1 MERQNTTSVQKISA
15 RDNRAQGK
23 SASSASPAR
32 PLLQLQRSVG
42 NEGMQR
48 LIRSGFLQ
56 TKVDVSTPEDPLE
69 EEADRTAETVLR
81 STADG
86 VFPRISSSSIAA
98 NRIPTGKHLDIA
110 NRHSML
116 QRVPLA
122 VREDED
128 EEKVF
133 TSPDSDRNGEQE
145 HSSVSEPII
154 KRRVDEEE
162 EPFSETDLDRT
173 PEKKPGVPQAPHG
186 FSSTLG
192 KLSVAGTP
200 MSAEVRSF
208 YENRFGSNFGGVRI
222 HTGPEATRLTR
233 SIQAKAFTHSNH
245 IYFADNNYD
254 PASTAGK
261 KLVAHELAHV
271 VQQSGGSGGHLGS
284 PTLSTGSST
293 RPIDRKSD
301 EGTIADAVEA
311 DADSA
316 AAAVMNGATPAVAD
330 ITLTGQRNG
339 QLADKGKKQPPK
351 VQPRGTYTLTKTG
364 GDYSYQ
370 FNSKDVLQSSDPWEL
385 VFRRHFRNIFPSAP
399 AGAEDQVVKSLTDK
413 RIVGG
418 DPKENAKTKEIVTIL
433 IAASLHKNMLGTMKD
448 LHPSVSAAVPIDA
461 THALGEGTAAPTP
474 QGPTSATPPPGE
486 TQTVSGQ
493 TVTLPGNLKAEDK
506 EKVLKVLKE
515 IVVPVDPNQKTG
527 QPPSELF
534 LSLKAVELLLQI
546 EKRPEIIARLKAGGG
561 KGGEANLEYSIET
574 ALADEAREQARK
586 RLGLDEFTGSAREEP
601 IEKRPVHG
609 QIKNLTGY
617 LVPTQEARFIFEVLD
632 DRDAFR
638 VPMISIQWFAYP
650 KGEPNKR
657 VDSEVTNYIPVR
669 SEGLLNDKTF
679 NVTFDKAGEYVIEAL
694 VQHNFFRPNTF
705 MEPARVVTETALAE
719 EINKEELEGF
729 AGPGATTPHLYNIG
743 GGGMQMGT
751 VARGQ
756 LDPKATILSIENR
769 LKTVADE
776 EKLVRDLIEKYK
788 GQNTREAKEV
798 TKWAKNYLESIEES
812 KTSLK
817 KDKGGIP
824 LGVRGV
830 FVSRE
835 SEVPTKALTLLC
847 YFFRTS
853 GGYLL
858 ILRDFTQL
866 YEKEDYRFEA
876 SDKTIEKSEEKAFLK
891 QADAYPFGTLSITF
905 QSYDET
911 TKKPTTQFIRFE
923 KITDTPEK
931 KLKKFLFGTAV
942 DIAVNLFAAI
952 LMIIPGLQVL
962 GIVLAIAY
970 NSAKVVSEL
979 EDKANK
985 GTLGSGDIY
994 IGLAQIALN
1003 VLPVAGR
1010 GAKILTIAG
1019 KSFYVMEAVNVA
1031 GNILLITQEGM
1042 SQVDKLRDG
1051 VIKEL
1056 ATLDD
1061 KIKKL
1066 ESQNQAHPDLPD
1078 LKKRRK
1084 ELIKEGE
1091 DATVNVFTGLLAQQ
1105 AMMMVGQHLVMGYM
1119 SRKFSV
1125 GQLKTEGTFRHEKN
1139 AKARYDF
1146 KEGVII
1152 GDELKI
1158 SPAELDRFQLQH
1170 AQNKVLEGTVT
1181 NPADRQKIVEAL
1193 GDRLIEI
1200 KTGAPATQLKQEG
1213 GATVLEVQTGAKAA
1227 DILSEAQKVSSLPPP
1242 PAEKPPPLPPKK
1254 GEATTKEAKPA
1265 PEDTFKPVEP
1275 KKEPVVEKEPTVE
1288 KPPPDEKT
1296 IEAQAEMA
1304 PSLEAQ
1310 AKAAYQAAKKKG
1322 YGGKYTEA
1330 EFIENYKKN
1339 KVYDLES
1346 DHWVNAENVGKPPP
1360 EMFPARTPTDMIVE
1374 RLTGTSS
1381 KSSFKDYF
1389 EMLKKQGIADDAKLR
1404 ATIEEVRKEF
1414 DLDTTASKVD
1424 DIRHALKEK
1433 FRPEVVK
1440 RMFEAPDGTKLDP
1453 KASHK
1458 KMLEVTEKLNSADK
1472 GTLTEQW
1479 VQKTREAAGVTDAP
1493 QKVNVKQSD
1502 HPAMSQNRQLDR
1514 IEGESINE
1522 IKSTDDY
1529 LSTDD
1534 KAEISDHLK
1543 LIGTEGATITVK
1555 GKPRIVKSEKL
1566 TFLHP
1571 EGARKNLDY
1580 IIEQLEAH
1588 DTLSV
1593 EVFNDAGESK
1603 VFTKKDVTGANKGS
1617 MHAFLGKKFKP

>member
-1 MERQNTTSVQKISA
+1 
-15 RDNRAQGK
+15 
-23 SASSASPAR
+23 
-32 PLLQLQRSVG
+32 
-42 NEGMQR
+42 MQR
-48 LIRSGFLQ
+48 LIRLGYLQ
-56 TKVDVSTPEDPLE
+56 TKLDISTPEDPLE
-69 EEADRTAETVLR
+69 QEADRTAETVMR
-81 STADG
+81 STSDG
-86 VFPRISSSSIAA
+86 VFPRISSSGIAA
-98 NRIPTGKHLDIA
+98 NRVPSDKLA
-110 NRHSML
+110 NEHSML

-122 VREDED
+122 VREDDD

-133 TSPDSDRNGEQE
+133 RSPENDRDDDQE
-145 HSSVSEPII
+145 HSSASEPII
-154 KRRVDEEE
+154 RRKEED
-162 EPFSETDLDRT
+162 PFDETDLIDRKPHEK
-173 PEKKPGVPQAPHG
+173 PEAPPAPHG
-186 FSSTLG
+186 FSSRLNE
-192 KLSVAGTP
+192 LSVAGTP

-222 HTGPEATRLTR
+222 HTGPEATRLSR

-245 IYFADNNYD
+245 IYFADNHYD

-271 VQQSGGSGGHLGS
+271 VQQSGGSGGQLGP
-284 PTLSTGSST
+284 PTLSIAGST
-293 RPIDRKSD
+293 RPVHRKSD
-301 EGTIADAVEA
+301 EGAIVDAVEA

-316 AAAVMNGATPAVAD
+316 AAAVMNGETPLVAD

-339 QLADKGKKQPPK
+339 QLADKGKNPPLK
-351 VQPRGTYTLTKTG
+351 PPPQGTYKLTNVG
-364 GDYSYQ
+364 GEYKYQ
-370 FNSKDVLQSSDPWEL
+370 FNSKDVLQSDPWQL
-385 VFRRHFRNIFPSAP
+385 AFRRHFRNIFPSAP
-399 AGAEDQVVKSLTDK
+399 AGAEDQVVQSITSRL
-413 RIVGG
+413 ISGP
-418 DPKENAKTKEIVTIL
+418 DPKELAKTQETVNISIE
-433 IAASLHKNMLGTMKD
+433 AGLHRVMLSTMKD
-448 LHPSVSAAVPIDA
+448 LHPTVPAAVPIEA
-461 THALGEGTAAPTP
+461 TYALGEVTAAPTQ
-474 QGPTSATPPPGE
+474 QGSTPPATPGE

-493 TVTLPGNLKAEDK
+493 TVTLPGNLKPEDK

-515 IVVPVDPNQKTG
+515 IVVPVDPNQKTA
-527 QPPSELF
+527 QPPSPLV

-546 EKRPEIIARLKAGGG
+546 ENRPEIIARLKAGGKVG
-561 KGGEANLEYSIET
+561 DANLEYSIET
-574 ALADEAREQARK
+574 AIANEAREQARK
-586 RLGLDEFTGSAREEP
+586 RLGLDEFSGSAREDP
-601 IEKRPVHG
+601 IVNRPVHG
-609 QIKNLTGY
+609 EIKNLTGY
-617 LVPTQEARFIFEVLD
+617 LVPSQEARFIFEVLD

-638 VPMISIQWFAYP
+638 VPMVSIQWFAYP
-650 KGEPNKR
+650 EGEPNKK

-679 NVTFDKAGEYVIEAL
+679 NVTFDKAGRYVIEAL

-705 MEPARVVTETALAE
+705 MDTVRVVTETALAE

-729 AGPGATTPHLYNIG
+729 AGQGTTTPHLFDI
-743 GGGMQMGT
+743 GGMQGTQVGT

-756 LDPKATILSIENR
+756 LDPKATILSIEDR

-776 EKLVRDLIEKYK
+776 EKLVRDLIKSYEGKD
-788 GQNTREAKEV
+788 TREAKEV
-798 TKWAKNYLESIEES
+798 TKWAENYLESIEES

-911 TKKPTTQFIRFE
+911 TKKPTAQFIRFE

-931 KLKKFLFGTAV
+931 GLKKFFFGTAV

-979 EDKANK
+979 EDAANK
-985 GTLGSGDIY
+985 GTLTSGKIG

-1031 GNILLITQEGM
+1031 GNILLITQQGM
-1042 SQVDKLRDG
+1042 SEVDKLRNT

-1056 ATLDD
+1056 ATIDD

-1066 ESQNQAHPDLPD
+1066 EATNKAHPDLPE

-1084 ELIKEGE
+1084 ELITEGE
-1091 DATVNVFTGLLAQQ
+1091 DASVNVFTGLLAQQ

-1170 AQNKVLEGTVT
+1170 SENKALEGTVT

-1200 KTGAPATQLKQEG
+1200 KTGATATKLKQEG
-1213 GATVLEVQTGAKAA
+1213 GATVLEVQNGAKAA
-1227 DILSEAQKVSSLPPP
+1227 DILSEAQKVSTLPPP
-1242 PAEKPPPLPPKK
+1242 PPEKPPPPPKK

-1275 KKEPVVEKEPTVE
+1275 KKETVVKKEPTVE

-1296 IEAQAEMA
+1296 IEAQAEIA

-1322 YGGKYTEA
+1322 YRGQYTEE
-1330 EFIENYKKN
+1330 EFIEKYKN
-1339 KVYDLES
+1339 KEVYDLETN
-1346 DHWVNAENVGKPPP
+1346 HWVNAENVGKPPP
-1360 EMFPARTPTDMIVE
+1360 EPFPAGTTADIIIK
-1374 RLTGTSS
+1374 RLTGTGST
-1381 KSSFKDYF
+1381 SSFKDYF

-1404 ATIEEVRKEF
+1404 ATVEEVRKEF
-1414 DLDTTASKVD
+1414 DLDTKASTVD
-1424 DIRHALKEK
+1424 DVRHELKTK

-1440 RMFEAPDGTKLDP
+1440 RMFEAPDGTKLDA

-1472 GTLTEQW
+1472 GTLTEEW
-1479 VQKTREAAGVTDAP
+1479 VQKTREEATKVKGEP
-1493 QKVNVKQSD
+1493 QKVNIKQSD
-1502 HPAMSQNRQLDR
+1502 HPALSKDRQLDR

-1522 IKSTDDY
+1522 IKSTNDY
-1529 LSTDD
+1529 LNTAD

-1543 LIGTEGATITVK
+1543 LIGTEGVTITVK

-1580 IIEQLEAH
+1580 IIEQLE
-1588 DTLSV
+1588 TQTPGKLSV

-1603 VFTKKDVTGANKGS
+1603 VFTKFDVTGAHEGK
-1617 MHAFLGKKFKP
+1617 MHEFLGKKYKP

>member
-1 MERQNTTSVQKISA
+1 MERHTVQKTQKNATRVNHVQPQSSGPSLTA
-15 RDNRAQGK
+15 RSMAGVQ
-23 SASSASPAR
+23 SSI
-32 PLLQLQRSVG
+32 G
-42 NEGMQR
+42 NHAVKR
-48 LIRSGFLQ
+48 LISSPYIQ
-56 TKVDVSTPEDPLE
+56 TKLQVSTPGDPLE
-69 EEADRTAETVLR
+69 EEADRTAETVMR
-81 STADG
+81 STLDG

-98 NRIPTGKHLDIA
+98 NRISSDEQLDIE
-110 NRHSML
+110 NEDSML
-116 QRVPLA
+116 QRTPLA
-122 VREDED
+122 AREADD
-128 EEKVF
+128 DEKVF
-133 TSPDSDRNGEQE
+133 ASSESDHNDE
-145 HSSVSEPII
+145 HSSASEPIV
-154 KRRVDEEE
+154 KRRDEE
-162 EPFSETDLDRT
+162 EPFSATDLGRT
-173 PEKKPGVPQAPHG
+173 PQENRSTPQVSHG

-192 KLSVAGTP
+192 KLSVAGMP
-200 MSAEVRSF
+200 MSTEVRSF
-208 YENRFGSNFGGVRI
+208 YENRFGTDFSGVRL
-222 HTGPEATRLTR
+222 HTGDEATKLTG
-233 SIQAKAFTHSNH
+233 SIEAKAFTHSNH
-245 IYFADNNYD
+245 IYLSDNHYD
-254 PASTAGK
+254 PSSIAGK
-261 KLVAHELAHV
+261 KLMAHELAHV
-271 VQQSGGSGGHLGS
+271 VQQRGGSGGQLGP
-284 PTLSTGSST
+284 PTLSIGSVGPIRTKSNDAST
-293 RPIDRKSD
+293 
-301 EGTIADAVEA
+301 ADAIENDA
-311 DADSA
+311 DAA
-316 AAAVMNGATPAVAD
+316 ADAVMNGARPTVAD
-330 ITLTGQRNG
+330 ISVTGKSNG
-339 QLADKGKKQPPK
+339 RLADNGKKPAPKPFQPK
-351 VQPRGTYTLTKTG
+351 GTYKIKKSAES
-364 GDYSYQ
+364 YVYQ
-370 FNSKDVLQSSDPWEL
+370 FNSQDVLAAPDVWEL
-385 VFRRHFRNIFPSAP
+385 GARRHFRNIFPSAP
-399 AGAEDQVVKSLTDK
+399 AGAEDKIINGISQRVLRGIDAKETARTQDTVDI
-413 RIVGG
+413 RIM
-418 DPKENAKTKEIVTIL
+418 P
-433 IAASLHKNMLGTMKD
+433 D
-448 LHPSVSAAVPIDA
+448 LHEGMVSDMKAAFPNVKAAVPLEA
-461 THALGEGTAAPTP
+461 THSLEESPPTQAQPQATA
-474 QGPTSATPPPGE
+474 PPGE
-486 TQTVSGQ
+486 VQSVNGQ
-493 TVTLPGNLKAEDK
+493 TVTLPKDLKPDVRD
-506 EKVLKVLKE
+506 KVLKVLKE
-515 IVVPVDPNQKTG
+515 ITVPADPNQKPDQ
-527 QPPSELF
+527 QPPELF
-534 LSLKAVELLLQI
+534 LTAKAIELLLQI
-546 EKRPEIIARLKAGGG
+546 ENRPEIIARLKGGAGTS
-561 KGGEANLEYSIET
+561 KPNLLEYSIET
-574 ALADEAREQARK
+574 AIADEAREQARK
-586 RLGLDEFTGSAREEP
+586 RLGLDEFTGSSREEP
-601 IEKRPVHG
+601 IVNRPVHG

-650 KGEPNKR
+650 KDEPNKR

-705 MEPARVVTETALAE
+705 IEPARVVTETALAE
-719 EINKEELEGF
+719 EINKEALEGF
-729 AGPGATTPHLYNIG
+729 AGQGVKTPHLYDVG
-743 GGGMQMGT
+743 GLQGTQVGT

-756 LDPKATILSIENR
+756 LDPKATILSIEGR

-788 GQNTREAKEV
+788 GQTTTEAEEV
-798 TKWAKNYLESIEES
+798 TKWAKNYLKSIEES
-812 KTSLK
+812 KSSLQ

-835 SEVPTKALTLLC
+835 TEVPTKPLTLLC

-876 SDKTIEKSEEKAFLK
+876 RDKTIEKSEEKAFLK
-891 QADAYPFGTLSITF
+891 QADAYPYGTLSITF
-905 QSYDET
+905 QSYDEA
-911 TKKPTTQFIRFE
+911 TKKPTNQFVRFE

-931 KLKKFLFGTAV
+931 ALKKFFFGTAV

-979 EDKANK
+979 EDAANK
-985 GTLGSGDIY
+985 GTLTGKKIGV
-994 IGLAQIALN
+994 GLAQIALN
-1003 VLPVAGR
+1003 VLPLAGR

-1031 GNILLITQEGM
+1031 GNILLITEQGM
-1042 SQVDKLRDG
+1042 SEVDKLRNG

-1056 ATLDD
+1056 ATIDD

-1066 ESQNQAHPDLPD
+1066 ESTNQAHPDLPD

-1084 ELIKEGE
+1084 ELIREGE
-1091 DATVNVFTGLLAQQ
+1091 NATTTVFTELLKQQ

-1125 GQLKTEGTFRHEKN
+1125 GQLKTEGTFRHEKDV
-1139 AKARYDF
+1139 KARYDF

-1170 AQNKVLEGTVT
+1170 AQNKTLEGTVS

-1200 KTGAPATQLKQEG
+1200 KTGAGATQLKQEG
-1213 GATVLEVQTGAKAA
+1213 GGTVLEIQTGAKAA
-1227 DILSEAQKVSSLPPP
+1227 DILSEAQKVSTLPPP
-1242 PAEKPPPLPPKK
+1242 PAEKPPAPPKK
-1254 GEATTKEAKPA
+1254 GETTTGAKPA

-1275 KKEPVVEKEPTVE
+1275 KKEPVVEKEPPVE

-1296 IEAQAEMA
+1296 IEARAELE

-1322 YGGKYTEA
+1322 YGGQYTE
-1330 EFIENYKKN
+1330 EQFIENYKN
-1339 KVYDLES
+1339 NQVYDTETNRWLKRES
-1346 DHWVNAENVGKPPP
+1346 VGKPPP
-1360 EMFPARTPTDMIVE
+1360 EPFPAGTTADTIVE
-1374 RLTGTSS
+1374 RLTGTGS

-1404 ATIEEVRKEF
+1404 ATIEEVRKEYN
-1414 DLDTTASKVD
+1414 LDKTASTVD
-1424 DIRHALKEK
+1424 NVRHALKTK
-1433 FRPEVVK
+1433 FRGEVVQ

-1458 KMLEVTEKLNSADK
+1458 KMLEITEKLNSADK
-1472 GTLTEQW
+1472 GTLTEEW
-1479 VQKTREAAGVTDAP
+1479 VQKTRAAAGVTDAP
-1493 QKVNVKQSD
+1493 QKVNIKQSD
-1502 HPAMSQNRQLDR
+1502 HPVLSQDRQLDR

-1529 LSTDD
+1529 LNTAD
-1534 KAEISDHLK
+1534 KAEIRDHLK

-1580 IIEQLEAH
+1580 IIEQLEAN

-1593 EVFNDAGESK
+1593 EVFNNASESK
-1603 VFTKKDVTGANKGS
+1603 VFTKTDVTGANKGK
-1617 MHAFLGKKFKP
+1617 MHEFLGKKYKP

>member
-1 MERQNTTSVQKISA
+1 MERQAVAKTQQNASA
-15 RDNRAQGK
+15 RDNRAQRNSGGC
-23 SASSASPAR
+23 SSPANQ
-32 PLLQLQRSVG
+32 LLQLQQSVG
-42 NEGMQR
+42 NQGLQR
-48 LIRSGFLQ
+48 LIRLGYLQ
-56 TKVDVSTPEDPLE
+56 TKLDVSAPEDPLE
-69 EEADRTAETVLR
+69 EEADRTAETVMR
-81 STADG
+81 SASDG
-86 VFPRISSSSIAA
+86 VFPRISNSSIASH
-98 NRIPTGKHLDIA
+98 RIPSDKHLDIA
-110 NRHSML
+110 NEHSML

-122 VREDED
+122 VRDDDD

-133 TSPDSDRNGEQE
+133 RSPENDRDDDQE
-145 HSSVSEPII
+145 HSSASEPII
-154 KRRVDEEE
+154 KRKEE
-162 EPFSETDLDRT
+162 EPFDETDLIDRKPQENSGAPQT
-173 PEKKPGVPQAPHG
+173 PRG
-186 FSSTLG
+186 FSSTLNE
-192 KLSVAGTP
+192 LSVAGTP

-245 IYFADNNYD
+245 IYFADNHYD

-271 VQQSGGSGGHLGS
+271 VQQSGGSGGHLGPS
-284 PTLSTGSST
+284 TLSIGSA
-293 RPIDRKSD
+293 RPVQPKSD
-301 EGTIADAVEA
+301 EGTAADAIEA
-311 DADSA
+311 DADAA
-316 AAAVMNGATPAVAD
+316 AAAVMNGARPAVAD
-330 ITLTGQRNG
+330 ISLTGKSNG
-339 QLADKGKKQPPK
+339 RLADKGEKPAPKPFQPK
-351 VQPRGTYTLTKTG
+351 GTYKITKSAG
-364 GDYSYQ
+364 SYLYQ
-370 FNSKDVLQSSDPWEL
+370 FNSADVLAAPDVWEL
-385 VFRRHFRNIFPSAP
+385 GARRHFRSIFPSAP
-399 AGAEDQVVKSLTDK
+399 AGAEDKIVKAITK
-413 RIVGG
+413 RILSGA
-418 DPKENAKTKEIVTIL
+418 DAKEIAKTEDTVEIRIL
-433 IAASLHKNMLGTMKD
+433 PELHEGMVADMKATF
-448 LHPSVSAAVPIDA
+448 PNVKAAVPIEA
-461 THALGEGTAAPTP
+461 THALEEGPPTQAPPPSTA
-474 QGPTSATPPPGE
+474 PPGE
-486 TQTVSGQ
+486 VQSVNGQ
-493 TVTLPGNLKAEDK
+493 TVTLPKDLKPDERD
-506 EKVLKVLKE
+506 KVLKVLKE
-515 IVVPVDPNQKTG
+515 ITVPADPNQKPDQ
-527 QPPSELF
+527 QPPELF
-534 LSLKAVELLLQI
+534 LTAKAIELLLQI
-546 EKRPEIIARLKAGGG
+546 ENRPEIIARLKGASGTG
-561 KGGEANLEYSIET
+561 KANLLEYSIET
-574 ALADEAREQARK
+574 AIADEAREQARK
-586 RLGLDEFTGSAREEP
+586 RLSLDEFTGSAREDP
-601 IEKRPVHG
+601 IVNRPVHG
-609 QIKNLTGY
+609 EIKNLTGY

-743 GGGMQMGT
+743 GGGLQMGT

-776 EKLVRDLIEKYK
+776 EKLVRDLIAKYK
-788 GQNTREAKEV
+788 GQDTREAKEV

-812 KTSLK
+812 KSSLK

-979 EDKANK
+979 EDAANK
-985 GTLGSGDIY
+985 GTLTSGKIG

-1031 GNILLITQEGM
+1031 GNILLITQQGM
-1042 SQVDKLRDG
+1042 SEVDKLRDG

-1091 DATVNVFTGLLAQQ
+1091 DATVNVFSGLLAQQ

-1213 GATVLEVQTGAKAA
+1213 GTTVLEVQTGAKAA
-1227 DILSEAQKVSSLPPP
+1227 DILSEAQKVSTLPPP
-1242 PAEKPPPLPPKK
+1242 PAEKPPPPPPKK
-1254 GEATTKEAKPA
+1254 GEAATTKEAKPA

-1296 IEAQAEMA
+1296 IEAQAEIA

-1322 YGGKYTEA
+1322 YGGKYTE
-1330 EFIENYKKN
+1330 EQFIEQYKKN
-1339 KVYDLES
+1339 KIYDLET
-1346 DHWVNAENVGKPPP
+1346 DHWINAENVGKPPP
-1360 EMFPARTPTDMIVE
+1360 EPFPAGTKADMIVE
-1374 RLTGTSS
+1374 RLTGTGS
-1381 KSSFKDYF
+1381 KSSFKEYF

-1404 ATIEEVRKEF
+1404 ATVEEVRKEF
-1414 DLDTTASKVD
+1414 DLDTKASTVD
-1424 DIRHALKEK
+1424 DVRHALKEK

-1472 GTLTEQW
+1472 GTLTEEW

-1555 GKPRIVKSEKL
+1555 GKPRILKSEKL

-1588 DTLSV
+1588 DNLSV
-1593 EVFNDAGESK
+1593 EVFNNAGESK
-1603 VFTKKDVTGANKGS
+1603 VFTKSDVTGANKGK
-1617 MHAFLGKKFKP
+1617 MHEFLGKKYKP